1 MIGKEEMREMSG
13 RECTIRDVEGLP
25 TGVRAELID
34 GQMYM
39 MASPE
44 YRHQQILGKLYRII
58 ADYIDEKGGL
68 CEINLAPLAVYIN
81 DDDYNYVEPDLF
93 VVCDRD
99 KMDRK
104 GCHGAPDWIIEI
116 VSPGSEKMD
125 RKIKLFKYRM
135 AGVREYWIVDPE
147 TETISVHNFEN
158 GSEKEYSFREKV
170 PAGIYEGFTV
180 TLV

>member
-1 MIGKEEMREMSG
+1 MKKMSG
-13 RECTIRDVEGLP
+13 REYTIRDIEALP
-25 TGVRAELID
+25 AGVRAELID
-34 GQMYM
+34 GQMYL
-39 MASPE
+39 MASPG

-58 ADYIDEKGGL
+58 ADHIDKKGGP

-81 DDDYNYVEPDLF
+81 NDEHNYVEPDLF

-116 VSPGSEKMD
+116 VSPGNDKMD
-125 RKIKLFKYRM
+125 RKIKLFKYRA

-147 TETISVHNFEN
+147 LETVSVHNFEK
-158 GSEKEYSFREKV
+158 GMEKEYSFQEKV
-170 PAGIYEGFTV
+170 PAGIYEDFAV
-180 TLV
+180 KLA